1 MNRLLMT
8 ASAIAT
14 LAIPA
19 LSFAHAYQ
27 DQNDNRPERSQPSQ
41 ARPPAKQVAPP
52 ARPANGP
59 PSDQNRPGAR
69 PVDQN
74 RPGVRPID
82 QNRPGYRPV
91 DQNRPGYRPV
101 DQNRPG
107 YRPPVDYNRP
117 GYNPTRP
124 GYRPID
130 QNRPGVDRR
139 INPSARVVQR
149 PSWNRGNPNWWRGR
163 TEFRSYAGRRPGF
176 WFRPG
181 FGYVRVNPRWYG
193 YNWQV
198 GGYVPF
204 EFRSYYVQDPYE
216 FGLPPAP
223 YGYAY
228 VYLDNNIALM
238 SLATGQIVQIL
249 PNLY

>member
-41 ARPPAKQVAPP
+41 ARPPANHPAPP
-52 ARPANGP
+52 ARPGNRP
-59 PSDQNRPGAR
+59 PS
-69 PVDQN
+69 
-74 RPGVRPID
+74 D

-91 DQNRPGYRPV
+91 DQSRPGYRPV

-107 YRPPVDYNRP
+107 YRPPADY
-117 GYNPTRP
+117 
-124 GYRPID
+124 
-130 QNRPGVDRR
+130 NRPGVDRR
-139 INPSARVVQR
+139 FNPSARVVQR

-163 TEFRSYAGRRPGF
+163 TDFRSYAGRRPGF

-193 YNWQV
+193 YNWRV
-198 GGYVPF
+198 GGFVPF
-204 EFRSYYVQDPYE
+204 EFRSYYVQNPYE
-216 FGLPPAP
+216 YGLPPVP

-238 SLATGQIVQIL
+238 SLASGQIVQIIS
-249 PNLY
+249 NLY